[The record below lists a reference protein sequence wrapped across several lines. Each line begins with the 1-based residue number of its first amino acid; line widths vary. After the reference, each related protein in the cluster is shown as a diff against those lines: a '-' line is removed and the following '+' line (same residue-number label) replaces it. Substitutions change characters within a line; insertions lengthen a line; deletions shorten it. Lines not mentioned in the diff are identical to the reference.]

1 MNSIKDHPFFGG
13 ISPGH
18 VDLLVQG
25 AKLAEYDSD
34 AILLR
39 EGEPAN
45 QFFLIESGLVA
56 IETGSAVIQ
65 VVGPG
70 EALGWSWLFPPFTWH
85 FTARALHRS
94 SAYTLDAGSLLVLCE
109 ENHALGYELIRQVT
123 QIAIS
128 HMEIAIKKLVL

>member
-1 MNSIKDHPFFGG
+1 MNAIKDHPFFSG
-13 ISPGH
+13 ISPVH
-18 VDLLVQG
+18 VDLIVQG

-34 AILLR
+34 AILLS

-45 QFFLIESGLVA
+45 QFFLIVSGLVA
-56 IETGSAVIQ
+56 IETGWAVVQ
-65 VVGPG
+65 VIGPG

-94 SAYTLDAGSLLVLCE
+94 NAYVLDAGSLLVLCE

-123 QIAIS
+123 QIAIT
-128 HMEIAIKKLVL
+128 HMEVAIKKLVL